1 MQAHIRM
8 SKQHTL
14 DLLSKTYCRLR
25 PSPIA
30 GVGVF
35 AIREIPEGVD
45 PFEGMHD
52 EEWHVFAM
60 DELNN
65 LHPEIKTLIDDF
77 FVIEKD
83 GTVQIPASGLNG
95 MDISFY
101 VNNSDHPNLK
111 TERGFSFV
119 TTRVIHPGE
128 ELTVAYSTYDEKYA

>member
-1 MQAHIRM
+1 M
-8 SKQHTL
+8 SKQNTL
-14 DLLSKTYCRLR
+14 SLLQKTYCRLQ
-25 PSPIA
+25 PSTIE

-45 PFEGMHD
+45 PFEGMRD
-52 EEWHVFAM
+52 EPWHVFTVA
-60 DELNN
+60 ELEN
-65 LHPEIKTLIDDF
+65 LHPNVKKMIDDF

-101 VNNSDHPNLK
+101 VNNSKEPNLK
-111 TERGFSFV
+111 TERGFAFM

-128 ELTVAYSTYDEKYA
+128 ELTVAYSTYDEKYADLS